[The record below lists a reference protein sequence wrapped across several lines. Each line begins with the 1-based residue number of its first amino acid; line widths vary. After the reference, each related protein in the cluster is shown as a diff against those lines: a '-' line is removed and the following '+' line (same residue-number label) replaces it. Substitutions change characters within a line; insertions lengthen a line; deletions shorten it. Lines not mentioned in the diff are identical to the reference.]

1 MSSDISEIL
10 GEWPYDQDRTLR
22 IIIAADGRSVL
33 QVRLP
38 LGMEQY
44 ELDGRPDGAK
54 PYGRDTVLD
63 EFETRLQDH
72 IRENGSDSGFTLSHD
87 DFTQLQNEGILFYYR
102 YLMLFQISDFEK
114 VARDTEHNLRIAAL
128 VDKYSSSEEDRV
140 ALLQYKPYMIRM
152 NSVSRSMLLVQKKEN
167 AEARGV
173 LKKAIDEIKSLSE
186 IDSPAFQFEKIRS
199 INYMKTALKQ
209 IENQGENPAEE
220 LKLELERAVQE
231 ENYEKAAELRDR
243 LQGMQ

>member
-102 YLMLFQISDFEK
+102 YQI
-114 VARDTEHNLRIAAL
+114 
-128 VDKYSSSEEDRV
+128 
-140 ALLQYKPYMIRM
+140 
-152 NSVSRSMLLVQKKEN
+152 
-167 AEARGV
+167 G
-173 LKKAIDEIKSLSE
+173 
-186 IDSPAFQFEKIRS
+186 
-199 INYMKTALKQ
+199 
-209 IENQGENPAEE
+209 
-220 LKLELERAVQE
+220 RAHV
-231 ENYEKAAELRDR
+231 
-243 LQGMQ
+243 